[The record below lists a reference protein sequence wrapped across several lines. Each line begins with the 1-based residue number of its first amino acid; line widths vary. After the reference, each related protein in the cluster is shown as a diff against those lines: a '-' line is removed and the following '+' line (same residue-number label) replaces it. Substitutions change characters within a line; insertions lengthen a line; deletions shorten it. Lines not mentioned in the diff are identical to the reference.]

1 MSIEF
6 KLTAATIFVLA
17 SPFVAGLFTG
27 VADVLFGGAN
37 QGVGRRALQKF
48 YDLLDLWKDTT
59 TAVEA
64 VALVRMKWAL
74 ALMAVSGALL
84 VIGDKASLCA
94 IAFSGGV
101 LLMQK
106 LGKTYR
112 AESQLLLGIP
122 ILFSAAAG
130 MILLSGTDEMETAI
144 TSPQTLFGY
153 LPAVWIGILVMTAM
167 IAAGLREERAF
178 GESAAAHGYRMV
190 ALWYSLCVW
199 TGLLYVFLWKAL
211 SENSWAAG
219 FLCVVLYLAADFVS
233 RILSR
238 IPCFKS
244 SIVRRNA
251 ALLLLG
257 AIAFNL
263 VVLSFRMR

>member
-17 SPFVAGLFTG
+17 SPFAAGLLTG

-59 TAVEA
+59 TAAEA
-64 VALVRMKWAL
+64 VPLVRMKWAL
-74 ALMAVSGALL
+74 VLMAASGVLL

-94 IAFSGGV
+94 IAFSGGI

-106 LGKTYR
+106 PGDTR

-144 TSPQTLFGY
+144 ASPQTLFGY
-153 LPAVWIGILVMTAM
+153 LPAVWIGILVMTAI

-178 GESAAAHGYRMV
+178 GESAAAHGYRMA

-199 TGLLYVFLWKAL
+199 TGLLYVFLWKAV
-211 SENSWAAG
+211 SENSWTAG
-219 FLCVVLYLAADFVS
+219 FLCAVLYLAVDFVS
-233 RILSR
+233 RILPR

-263 VVLSFRMR
+263 VVISFSMR